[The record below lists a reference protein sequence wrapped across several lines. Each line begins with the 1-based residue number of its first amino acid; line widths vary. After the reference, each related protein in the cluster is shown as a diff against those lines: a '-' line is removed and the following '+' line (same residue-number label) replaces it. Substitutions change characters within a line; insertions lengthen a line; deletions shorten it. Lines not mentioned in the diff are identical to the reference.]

1 MVNKVK
7 TTILHIYTL
16 LQLGQ
21 VFLFMSLRIQTFTP
35 VYYSHTETV
44 NQNHR
49 KNKKKMEKKKKKT
62 EYSSSLYTHHH
73 KKNKNK
79 NLGNTEGL
87 HGKAYHLTRNAISH
101 SYHKLWES
109 QKRLCCTV
117 SSIMSIRFQIKTQ
130 IISSTASLLFLLLSI
145 HIHSLVS
152 GN

>member
-1 MVNKVK
+1 
-7 TTILHIYTL
+7 
-16 LQLGQ
+16 
-21 VFLFMSLRIQTFTP
+21 MSLKKIVNVIHSLQAKLICSDNQ
-35 VYYSHTETV
+35 YGILSIIDINGYSLKSSGRATRWST
-44 NQNHR
+44 R
-49 KNKKKMEKKKKKT
+49 LKLP
-62 EYSSSLYTHHH
+62 YST
-73 KKNKNK
+73 

-130 IISSTASLLFLLLSI
+130 IISSTASLLFLLLTPIFLLSI